1 MSLFEILGPRRD
13 NPRRIRIQEK
23 YHLLVVDSLLGSEWD
38 SEYERKSNLFC
49 YNRLQA
55 GNVPLAPSIG
65 IVNGKRLLNTFIV

>member
-23 YHLLVVDSLLGSEWD
+23 YHLLVVSEWD

-55 GNVPLAPSIG
+55 GNAPLAPYWF
-65 IVNGKRLLNTFIV
+65 VNGKRLWNTLIV